1 MGLDL
6 FGTKKAQKTQVAIA
20 NAQAAQAQQDE
31 ADRQARIQQGRS
43 AIDQA
48 FGQFDDGYFTKFRNA
63 YGDYYN
69 PQIDKQYERAQD
81 KLKAQ
86 LAGQGILESGVGNQA
101 FADLAG
107 TYSDNKAS
115 ISKQADAA
123 VNGLRGNIN
132 NAKTSLYTA
141 DAAAGDPGQIA
152 SQATATA
159 TALAQPQAYSPLADL
174 FAGALNSY
182 GAYRQSQAIQGNTGG
197 GGSFTPDFLRSQG
210 GNSGGSGTG
219 SSVYYGQ

>member
-6 FGTKKAQKTQVAIA
+6 FGTKKAQQQQVLIA
-20 NAQAAQAQQDE
+20 NAQATQAQQDE
-31 ADRQARIQQGRS
+31 ADRQARIQAGQG
-43 AIDQA
+43 AIDSA
-48 FGQFDDGYFTKFRNA
+48 FGQFNDDYFTKFKNA

-69 PQIDKQYERAQD
+69 PQVDKQYERAQD

-107 TYSDNKAS
+107 TYSDSRAG

-132 NAKTSLYTA
+132 NAKTALYTA

-152 SQATATA
+152 AQATATS

-182 GAYRQSQAIQGNTGG
+182 GAYRQANAVNGNTAGG
-197 GGSFTPDFLRSQG
+197 GAFTPDYLKAT
-210 GNSGGSGTG
+210 GGSGGYGGGNG
-219 SSVYYGQ
+219 SVQIG

>member
-6 FGTKKAQKTQVAIA
+6 FGTKKAQKTQILIA
-20 NAQAAQAQQDE
+20 NAQAQQAQQDE
-31 ADRQARIQQGRS
+31 ADRQARIKQGQD
-43 AIDQA
+43 AVDQA
-48 FGQFDDGYFTKFRNA
+48 FGQFDDNYFTKYRQA

-101 FADLAG
+101 FSDLAG
-107 TYSDNKAS
+107 TYADNKAS

-132 NAKTSLYTA
+132 NAKTALYTA
-141 DAAAGDPGQIA
+141 DTAAGDPAQMA
-152 SQATATA
+152 SMAAASA

-182 GAYRQSQAIQGNTGG
+182 GAYRQAQAINGNTAGG
-197 GGSFTPDFLRSQG
+197 GAFTPDYLRTTG
-210 GNSGGSGTG
+210 GNGAGSGTG
-219 SSVYYGQ
+219 GSVYYG